1 MQLTRDTNAPN
12 FIRAYEQGRLR
23 IGERWIVGNVIVA
36 GDTVIEQWSPA
47 DPGALTVTDLE
58 PALAL
63 APTILL
69 VGTGAE
75 RLLPDVTL
83 MAALASRAVGL
94 EIMTTAA
101 ACRTF
106 NVLLQEERR
115 VAAALLNPQGQ
126 RGA

>member
-1 MQLTRDTNAPN
+1 MDMQLTRETNAPN

-23 IGERWIVGNVIVA
+23 IGERWIAGHVIVA
-36 GDTVIEQWSPA
+36 SDTVIEQWAPA

-69 VGTGAE
+69 IGTGTE
-75 RLLPDVTL
+75 RVLPDVTL

-115 VAAALLNPQGQ
+115 VAAALLNP
-126 RGA
+126 